1 MLFLCIGMPSWHLGA
16 VLERGDLLGRTRIK
30 IVRFYDGSK
39 SAKEVM
45 NEVVAYRVRKKLNDD
60 IENIK
65 GKEYN
70 LDSSQNKNNPSL
82 SGLCG

>member
-1 MLFLCIGMPSWHLGA
+1 
-16 VLERGDLLGRTRIK
+16 
-30 IVRFYDGSK
+30 
-39 SAKEVM
+39 M
-45 NEVVAYRVRKKLNDD
+45 NEVIAYRVRKKLNDD

>member
-1 MLFLCIGMPSWHLGA
+1 
-16 VLERGDLLGRTRIK
+16 LGRTRIK

-45 NEVVAYRVRKKLNDD
+45 NEVIAYRVRKKLNDD

-65 GKEYN
+65 VKEYN

>member
-1 MLFLCIGMPSWHLGA
+1 MQ
-16 VLERGDLLGRTRIK
+16 ERGDLLGRTNIK
-30 IVRFYDGSK
+30 IISFYDGSK

-45 NEVVAYRVRKKLNDD
+45 NEVIAYRVRKKLNDD

-65 GKEYN
+65 GKENN
-70 LDSSQNKNNPSL
+70 LDSSHNKNNPSL